1 MLVSML
7 EILEHAKK
15 GGYGV
20 LAPNVFNEDTVR
32 ACLEAAVELDSPIII
47 DVLEN
52 NTKDLVSF
60 GKMIRIL
67 AEEVRVPVALNLDH
81 GQNDA
86 ACMKAIYGGFT
97 GIMVDRASLPF
108 EENAREVAKFKKLCE
123 PIGVTV
129 EAEFGEIADGCD
141 YGDKRDEFL
150 TDPEMAKKFVEL
162 SGCDCLAVSI
172 GMAHGEYTDDNP
184 PVIDFERLKK
194 IKELVDVPLIFHGGS
209 WSGFDN
215 IAECCKIGC
224 QKVNMGSHAYQ
235 NGVTR
240 YMEAR
245 EKNLPGIKSARTGGN
260 YMWEGYKEIV
270 IQYMKCT
277 GSEGKNWLKIVE

>member
-7 EILEHAKK
+7 EIMQHAKK

-32 ACLEAAVELDSPIII
+32 VCLEAAVELDSPIII
-47 DVLEN
+47 DVLES

-60 GKMIRIL
+60 GKMIRLL
-67 AEEVRVPVALNLDH
+67 AHEVRVPVAINLDH

-97 GIMVDRASLPF
+97 GIMVDRSFLPF
-108 EENAREVAKFKKLCE
+108 EENAREVRKFKELCA

-129 EAEFGEIADGCD
+129 EAEFGQIAEGEE
-141 YGDKRDEFL
+141 YLEKREEYL

-172 GMAHGEYTDDNP
+172 GEAHGEYVTEPD
-184 PVIDFERLKK
+184 IDFERLQK
-194 IKELVDVPLIFHGGS
+194 IKEAVDVPLVFHGGS
-209 WSGFDN
+209 WSGFEN
-215 IAECCKIGC
+215 IAKCCQIGC

-235 NGVTR
+235 NGVDK
-240 YMEAR
+240 YMEERA
-245 EKNLPGIKSARTGGN
+245 KGNPDTTSARTGGN
-260 YMWEGYKEIV
+260 IMWAGYKEIV
-270 IQYMKCT
+270 IKYMKCC
-277 GSEGKNWLKIVE
+277 GSEGKNWLKIVD